1 PWKYLGWKI
10 SEQTITPQKI
20 EVRREVNNLQDL
32 QQLLGEINW
41 IRPVLGITNDELSLP
56 FN

>member
-10 SEQTITPQKI
+10 SEQTITPQKT
-20 EVRREVNNLQDL
+20 EVRTEVNNLQDL

-41 IRPVLGITNDELSLP
+41 IRQVLGITTEELSSL
-56 FN
+56 